1 MDVLRKSFFS
11 ASKGIVLFYH
21 QSSGLFSCSSEWR
34 RWHRWKWSDH
44 YSPAVRPD
52 DRDVT
57 LCVAPS
63 ADLLYHVAKADCDD
77 IASCSKTIVLH
88 NFVIKDHSFLHN
100 FVIKDLSII
109 SVFICK
115 RDLVFSSQS

>member
-1 MDVLRKSFFS
+1 MFGENHFFRHRK
-11 ASKGIVLFYH
+11 GTELFHH
-21 QSSGLFSCSSEWR
+21 QPSGLFSSSSEWR

-77 IASCSKTIVLH
+77 IASCSKTIVLRH
-88 NFVIKDHSFLHN
+88 CLFVN
-100 FVIKDLSII
+100 QTG
-109 SVFICK
+109 
-115 RDLVFSSQS
+115 SSCQFTELMF